1 MKNVDSLTYK
11 LAWVWVGYSVPISL
25 FLITTLGLPH
35 KKADTSPLYHQN
47 NSFSLALCK
56 MTYVYF
62 AESDER
68 AITGINRKKFSSID
82 NVSDPL
88 NNLQKT
94 STIIEAFDIVKQKKL
109 IVLHCYGIP
118 GSGKSQLARSLA
130 KKFPYSDSTA
140 ATNQSL
146 STSLYAIKWHVQ
158 CKDNTEDLKEEFKY
172 LAEVLEENGFIE
184 KAPLRRLDKD
194 FKKNEAKVFVDLLLN
209 CNVPVLLLIEDP
221 SDAEKQLL
229 LSLFNCLNEKFDDQS
244 HHHKFH
250 IYVTLRSLLPETKEE
265 FSAMEWLKTLNVNGF
280 SKEEAIIFLKVNN
293 IKPDVE
299 EDLLKVYQRF
309 SGMPLGLLAAK
320 RFCQRSEINYETYL
334 LLAENSDDIFLE
346 EKEAI
351 GQKYGQA
358 VEHVFQAI
366 VMLFFPGKDTVS
378 IDTRETLH
386 WKMLCCISYFH
397 YDRIPRFLL
406 ERCCHCIREKKFEK
420 YSEVKNEVEVG
431 KLINNLLDHGMCTK
445 KEDDSITFHEV
456 VLNAFRLKQHFAP
469 NFNPL
474 KKAMEVVCGLLSLD
488 LRRKEN
494 YLRMPNLQ
502 NHLQALLE
510 HVENN
515 QNILEKE
522 DDFESL
528 NAVISRLYQ
537 DLAVLLCKQSNYKK
551 SNEMYQKS
559 FNQIWSEK
567 KDVISHDQ
575 NKTLEEIAKEIIK
588 DSKDKIRRI
597 PSFLSKYL
605 SWIQISH
612 FKKDEIEFL
621 KSESKGDFAEIEKD
635 LNILDSKIRV
645 AEKLKACKLFLPD
658 DAYLPIFFAERFASI
673 MHGWSRNYL
682 YSDGDQDLE
691 KGLWMSSLSKAVSL
705 GVKASSKIPLLT
717 EWLSQISGQVPFLLK
732 QKDNPNSLQEAL
744 RLCHEMIKGEN
755 LKMFE
760 NGLIQKAFNP
770 PALTKISL
778 FRYIVRINT
787 RLVNSSSDP
796 SFLQADKQCEELIE
810 LIEEHIDRSSYCIA
824 YMIYCGKYYAAR
836 KNFDSAL
843 QCFRKFYQLSTEPE
857 FDIECWAAYNYARA
871 VRCASSSQDKDD
883 AIQKIKIV
891 LESNKVIKDDLKN
904 RLEAER
910 EILTNLV

>member
-1 MKNVDSLTYK
+1 M
-11 LAWVWVGYSVPISL
+11 
-25 FLITTLGLPH
+25 
-35 KKADTSPLYHQN
+35 
-47 NSFSLALCK
+47 
-56 MTYVYF
+56 
-62 AESDER
+62 
-68 AITGINRKKFSSID
+68 
-82 NVSDPL
+82 
-88 NNLQKT
+88 
-94 STIIEAFDIVKQKKL
+94 
-109 IVLHCYGIP
+109 
-118 GSGKSQLARSLA
+118 ARSLA
-130 KKFPYSDSTA
+130 EKFPYSDSVA

-146 STSLYAIKWHVQ
+146 PTSLHTIKWHVQ
-158 CKDNTEDLKEEFKY
+158 CKDTGDVLKKKFKY
-172 LAEVLEENGFIE
+172 LAEELQENGFIE
-184 KAPLRRLDKD
+184 KAPLRRLDED
-194 FKKNEAKVFVDLLLN
+194 FEDNKARVFVEMLRN
-209 CNVPVLLLIEDP
+209 CNVPVLILIEDP
-221 SDAEKQLL
+221 SDAENELL
-229 LSLFNCLNEKFDDQS
+229 TSLFNCLDKKLHRS
-244 HHHKFH
+244 HDHKFH

-265 FSAMEWLKTLNVNGF
+265 FSAREWHKTLNVNGF
-280 SKEEAIIFLKVNN
+280 SKEEAIFFLKVNN
-293 IKPDVE
+293 IKPDAE
-299 EDLLKVYQRF
+299 EDLVKVYERF

-320 RFCQRSEINYETYL
+320 MFCQRSGINYKKYL
-334 LLAENSDDIFLE
+334 LLAEDSDDILLE
-346 EKEAI
+346 EKEAMR
-351 GQKYGQA
+351 QKYGQA

-378 IDTRETLH
+378 SDTSETLH

-397 YDRIPRFLL
+397 YNRIPRFLL

-420 YSEVKNEVEVG
+420 YSEVTNEAEVG
-431 KLINNLLDHGMCTK
+431 KLINNLLAHGMCTK
-445 KEDDSITFHEV
+445 KEDDAITFHEV

-515 QNILEKE
+515 QRILEE
-522 DDFESL
+522 DDDFQSL

-537 DLAVLLCKQSNYKK
+537 DLAVLLGKQSNYEK

-567 KDVISHDQ
+567 KDVISPDQ

-588 DSKDKIRRI
+588 ASKDKVQHI

-621 KSESKGDFAEIEKD
+621 KSESKGDFAEVEKD
-635 LNILDSKIRV
+635 LNVLDSKIRV
-645 AEKLKACKLFLPD
+645 VEKLKACKLFLPD

-705 GVKASSKIPLLT
+705 DVKSSSGIPLLT
-717 EWLSQISGQVPFLLK
+717 EWLSQIGGQVPFLLK
-732 QKDNPNSLQEAL
+732 QKNNPNSLQEAL
-744 RLCHEMIKGEN
+744 RLCYEMIKDEN

-770 PALTKISL
+770 TTLTRISIL
-778 FRYIVRINT
+778 RYIVRINT
-787 RLVNSSSDP
+787 RLVNSSSDQ
-796 SFLQADKQCEELIE
+796 SFLLQADKQCEELIE
-810 LIEEHIDRSSYCIA
+810 LIEEHKDGSSYYIA
-824 YMIYCGKYYAAR
+824 YLIYCGKYYAAR

-843 QCFRKFYQLSTEPE
+843 KWFRKFYDLSAEPE

-871 VRCASSSQDKDD
+871 VRYASSTQDKDD

>member
-1 MKNVDSLTYK
+1 M
-11 LAWVWVGYSVPISL
+11 
-25 FLITTLGLPH
+25 
-35 KKADTSPLYHQN
+35 
-47 NSFSLALCK
+47 
-56 MTYVYF
+56 
-62 AESDER
+62 
-68 AITGINRKKFSSID
+68 
-82 NVSDPL
+82 
-88 NNLQKT
+88 
-94 STIIEAFDIVKQKKL
+94 
-109 IVLHCYGIP
+109 
-118 GSGKSQLARSLA
+118 ARSLA

-158 CKDNTEDLKEEFKY
+158 CKDNAEDLKEEFKY
-172 LAEVLEENGFIE
+172 LAEELEENGFIE

-194 FKKNEAKVFVDLLLN
+194 LKKNEAKVFVDLLLN

-229 LSLFNCLNEKFDDQS
+229 LSLFNCLYEKYDQS

-250 IYVTLRSLLPETKEE
+250 IYVTLRSLSLKTKEE
-265 FSAMEWLKTLNVNGF
+265 FSALEWHETLNVNGF
-280 SKEEAIIFLKVNN
+280 SEEEAILFLKVND
-293 IKPDVE
+293 IKPDTE
-299 EDLLKVYQRF
+299 EDLVKVYKRF

-320 RFCQRSEINYETYL
+320 TYCQKAAINYRKYL
-334 LLAENSDDIFLE
+334 MRAENSDDILLE
-346 EKEAI
+346 EKKAI
-351 GQKYGQA
+351 GQKYGQSPA

-378 IDTRETLH
+378 SDTSESLH

-420 YSEVKNEVEVG
+420 YPDVKNEVEVG
-431 KLINNLLDHGMCTK
+431 ELINNLLAHGMCTK
-445 KEDDSITFHEV
+445 EKDDLITFHKV
-456 VLNAFRLKQHFAP
+456 VLNAFRLKRHFTP

-474 KKAMEVVCGLLSLD
+474 KKAMETICGLLSLD

-515 QNILEKE
+515 QRILVE
-522 DDFESL
+522 DDDFQTL

-537 DLAVLLCKQSNYKK
+537 DLAVLLCKQSNYEK

-567 KDVISHDQ
+567 KDVILPDQ
-575 NKTLEEIAKEIIK
+575 NKTLEEIAEEIVK
-588 DSKDKIRRI
+588 ASKDKVQHIS
-597 PSFLSKYL
+597 SFLSKYL

-621 KSESKGDFAEIEKD
+621 KSESKGDFAEVE
-635 LNILDSKIRV
+635 NILNFLESKMLLV
-645 AEKLKACKLFLPD
+645 EKLKACKLFLPD

-673 MHGWSRNYL
+673 MHGWSRNFL
-682 YSDGDQDLE
+682 YSDGDQAVE

-705 GVKASSKIPLLT
+705 GVKASSGIPLLT

-744 RLCHEMIKGEN
+744 RLCYKMIKDEN

-770 PALTKISL
+770 TTLTRISI

-787 RLVNSSSDP
+787 RLVNSSSGQ
-796 SFLQADKQCEELIE
+796 SFLLQADKQCEELIE
-810 LIEEHIDRSSYCIA
+810 LIKEHKDGSSYCIA
-824 YMIYCGKYYAAR
+824 YLIYCGKYYAAR
-836 KNFDSAL
+836 KKFDSAL
-843 QCFRKFYQLSTEPE
+843 KCFRKFYQLSAEPE

-871 VRCASSSQDKDD
+871 VRCASSTQDKDN

-891 LESNKVIKDDLKN
+891 LESNKGIKDDLKN

-910 EILTNLV
+910 EILINLV